1 MGAGVGDDDIHG
13 QVLAQLS
20 TDERKLIEIYGP
32 GPRPPAPGEQSTRVT
47 HSMRWNAVHKQL
59 PQRSR
64 SPSWP
69 RHGSSAVYDA
79 GLRYWSLREQL
90 RQERAHERSFA
101 KREAVK
107 PQPENGS
114 QRPRET
120 PKRNCIE
127 AALKSHNFY
136 RDRKGMTY
144 KQIANEIRN
153 DIAGAYATD
162 GGLIKAVG
170 RALKRLKA
178 D

>member
-1 MGAGVGDDDIHG
+1 VGAGLGDDDIHER
-13 QVLAQLS
+13 VLAQLS
-20 TDERKLIEIYGP
+20 TEERKLIEIYGP

-47 HSMRWNAVHKQL
+47 HSPRWNAVHKQL

-101 KREAVK
+101 MKREAVK
-107 PQPENGS
+107 PQPGDGS

-120 PKRNCIE
+120 PKRNRIE
-127 AALKSHNFY
+127 AALKSRNFHV
-136 RDRKGMTY
+136 DRKGMSY

-153 DIAGAYATD
+153 V
-162 GGLIKAVG
+162 LP
-170 RALKRLKA
+170 ALTPRMARL
-178 D
+178 